1 MPGNYLGF
9 PFDEELFLMQWRAA
23 QDPVRTALL
32 ECGAMVEDATVRSMI
47 ANGSNLY
54 TIPFYDVLGGN
65 EENYDGKTDITETE
79 TTAKHQTGVVY
90 GRAHAWKDRDFIYDF
105 NSGANP
111 MASIVAQTTKY
122 WAKKKQARLVG
133 ILDGIF
139 SITDDESGAW
149 DAWQLHTLDIKT
161 STTTASDANMVDA
174 ASAADAMQKA
184 LGDNAG
190 VFSMAVM
197 HSKVASNLAKLNLL
211 QYRKWTDPMG
221 IERTINLADWNGL
234 TVIIDDGVPAATN
247 SSASSERDYT
257 TYLFGTG
264 ALITAPAPVKNPVE
278 VGREPKKQGGY
289 DFLINRLR
297 ETIHPN
303 GFNFVADVST
313 NVSPTDATLKD
324 KASWKLCG
332 IDPKLIPM
340 ARIISNG

>member
-1 MPGNYLGF
+1 MPGTYLGF
-9 PFDEELFLMQWRAA
+9 PFDEELFLMRWQAA
-23 QDPVRTALL
+23 QDPVSLALL
-32 ECGAMVEDATVRSMI
+32 ESGAMVEDATIRSMI

-54 TIPFYDVLGGN
+54 TIPFYDVLGGD
-65 EENYDGKTDITETE
+65 EENYDGNTDITETE
-79 TTAKHQTGVVY
+79 TGGKSQTGVVY

-105 NSGANP
+105 NSGADP
-111 MASIVAQTTKY
+111 MGNIVAQTSKY
-122 WAKKKQARLVG
+122 WAKKKQNRLVG

-139 SITDDESGAW
+139 SITDDSTNEW
-149 DAWQLHTLDIKT
+149 DSWQLHTLDIKT
-161 STTTASDANMVDA
+161 STTTASDANKVDA
-174 ASAADAMQKA
+174 ASAADCMQKA

-190 VFSMAVM
+190 SFSMAVM

-234 TVIIDDGVPAATN
+234 TVIVHDGVHTATN
-247 SSASSERDYT
+247 TTASSETDYT

-264 ALITAPAPVKNPVE
+264 AILTAPAPVKNPVE

-303 GFNFVADVST
+303 GFSFVADVST
-313 NVSPTDATLKD
+313 NVSPVDTVLKD

-332 IDPKLIPM
+332 IDPKLIPI

>member
-1 MPGNYLGF
+1 MPGTYLGF
-9 PFDEELFLMQWRAA
+9 PFDEELFLMQWQAA

-32 ECGAMVEDATVRSMI
+32 ESGVMVEDATVRNMI

-54 TIPFYDVLGGN
+54 TIPFYDVLGGDD
-65 EENYDGKTDITETE
+65 ENYDGNTDITETE
-79 TTAKHQTGVVY
+79 TTGKSQTGVVY

-122 WAKKKQARLVG
+122 WAKKKQSRLIG

-139 SITDDESGAW
+139 TIDDDSTDEW

-161 STTTASDANMVDA
+161 STTSASDVNKVDA

-190 VFSMAVM
+190 AFSMAVM

-211 QYRKWTDPMG
+211 QFRKWTDPMG

-234 TVIIDDGVPAATN
+234 TVIVDDGVPAVTN
-247 SSASSERDYT
+247 SSASSEKDYT

-264 ALITAPAPVKNPVE
+264 ALITAPAPVKKPVE

-303 GFNFVADVST
+303 GFNFVADVSE
-313 NVSPTDATLKD
+313 NVSPTDAVLKA

>member
-54 TIPFYDVLGGN
+54 TIPFYDVLGGD

-90 GRAHAWKDRDFIYDF
+90 GRAHAWEDRDFIYDF

-139 SITDDESGAW
+139 SITDDSTDAW

-161 STTTASDANMVDA
+161 STTSATDANKVDA

-190 VFSMAVM
+190 AFSMAVM

-234 TVIIDDGVPAATN
+234 TVIIDDGVPVATN
-247 SSASSERDYT
+247 SSASSEKDYT

-278 VGREPKKQGGY
+278 VGREPKKRGGY

-313 NVSPTDATLKD
+313 NVSPTDATLKAA
-324 KASWKLCG
+324 ASWKLCG